1 MLWLLLALMK
11 TPPQRKWASRVRAGK
26 ERIRAL
32 RRPLYVIALALLA
45 AGFFAFTFTINRRFE
60 QKRSKLSTYW
70 FQQGQD
76 ELDQG
81 RPQSAIPDL
90 RTAIFYSHQ
99 NPRYLFNLARALAA
113 ANRVPEARSYL
124 LNLLE
129 EEPGSG
135 SINLEL
141 ARLATRDNDANQAR
155 RYFSAAMYGAW
166 DADPVLKR
174 QQVRQEL
181 ISFLISADLKKQAHG
196 ELVSYTAEM
205 PNTPNA
211 QLWVARTFTKLGD
224 DRSALDFYIAASET
238 NRRDVTTLL
247 GAGWAAFR
255 LGRYREALEYFK
267 GAAALHDDPSTEQM
281 IELATSVIE
290 LNPFDSSIAAA
301 ERHHR
306 LTLAMSIADQ
316 RLQACAEAHVVDLD
330 TVGGDPLQ
338 LAHSQWTYLNRQVRG
353 TYSAS
358 ALVQLLSPVASLVT
372 SIEQK
377 TGCGPSNANDQAM
390 LRIYQGGGELQR

>member
-1 MLWLLLALMK
+1 MK
-11 TPPQRKWASRVRAGK
+11 TPPQRTWASRVRAGK

-60 QKRSKLSTYW
+60 QKRHKLSTYW

-76 ELDQG
+76 ELDRG

-166 DADPVLKR
+166 DADPVLRR

-181 ISFLISADLKKQAHG
+181 IS
-196 ELVSYTAEM
+196 
-205 PNTPNA
+205 
-211 QLWVARTFTKLGD
+211 
-224 DRSALDFYIAASET
+224 
-238 NRRDVTTLL
+238 
-247 GAGWAAFR
+247 
-255 LGRYREALEYFK
+255 
-267 GAAALHDDPSTEQM
+267 
-281 IELATSVIE
+281 
-290 LNPFDSSIAAA
+290 
-301 ERHHR
+301 
-306 LTLAMSIADQ
+306 
-316 RLQACAEAHVVDLD
+316 
-330 TVGGDPLQ
+330 
-338 LAHSQWTYLNRQVRG
+338 
-353 TYSAS
+353 
-358 ALVQLLSPVASLVT
+358 
-372 SIEQK
+372 
-377 TGCGPSNANDQAM
+377 
-390 LRIYQGGGELQR
+390 

>member
-1 MLWLLLALMK
+1 MK
-11 TPPQRKWASRVRAGK
+11 TPPQRTWASRVRAVK
-26 ERIRAL
+26 QRIKAL
-32 RRPLYVIALALLA
+32 RRPIYVVALSLLA
-45 AGFFAFTFTINRRFE
+45 VAFFAFTFTINRRFE
-60 QKRSKLSTYW
+60 KKRRDLSAYW
-70 FQQGQD
+70 FERGQE
-76 ELDQG
+76 ELDQS
-81 RPQSAIPDL
+81 RPQDAIPDL
-90 RTAIFYSHQ
+90 RAALFYSHQ

-141 ARLATRDNDANQAR
+141 ARLAARDNDANQTR
-155 RYFSAAMYGAW
+155 RYFSSAIYGAW
-166 DADPVLKR
+166 DNDPVLKR

-181 ISFLISADLKKQAHG
+181 ISFLITADLKTQAHG

-224 DRSALDFYIAASET
+224 DRSALDFYVEASQT
-238 NRRDVTTLL
+238 NRRDVTALL

-267 GAAALHDDPSTEQM
+267 GASALHDDPSTSQM
-281 IELATSVIE
+281 IELVSSVIE
-290 LNPFDSSIAAA
+290 LNPFDSSIPAT
-301 ERHHR
+301 ERRHR
-306 LTLAMSIADQ
+306 LILAMSIADQ

-330 TVGGDPLQ
+330 AVGGDPLQ
-338 LAHSQWTYLNRQVRG
+338 LAHSQWTYLNKQVRG
-353 TYSAS
+353 TYNAS
-358 ALVQLLSPVASLVT
+358 GLVQLLSPVASLVT

-377 TGCGPSNANDQAM
+377 TGCGPPSANDQAM

>member
-1 MLWLLLALMK
+1 MK
-11 TPPQRKWASRVRAGK
+11 TPPKRKWATRVRVAK

-32 RRPLYVIALALLA
+32 RRPIYVVSLSLLA
-45 AGFFAFTFTINRRFE
+45 VGFFAFTLTVNRLYAE
-60 QKRSKLSTYW
+60 KRSQLTAYW
-70 FQQGQD
+70 FQLGQT
-76 ELDQG
+76 ELEEG
-81 RPQSAIPDL
+81 RPQNAIPDL
-90 RTAIFYSHQ
+90 RNALLYSHD
-99 NPRYLFNLARALAA
+99 NPRYQFNLARALAA

-141 ARLATRDNDANQAR
+141 ARLAARDNDANQAR
-155 RYFSAAMYGAW
+155 RYFSGAMYGAW

-181 ISFLISADLKKQAHG
+181 INFLISADLKTQAHG

-238 NRRDVTTLL
+238 NRRDVTALL

-267 GAAALHDDPSTEQM
+267 GASALHDDPSTTQM
-281 IELATSVIE
+281 IELVTSVID
-290 LNPFDSSIAAA
+290 LNPFDSSIPAT
-301 ERHHR
+301 ERRHR
-306 LTLAMSIADQ
+306 LMLAMSIADQ

-338 LAHSQWTYLNRQVRG
+338 LAHSQWTYLNKQVRG

-358 ALVQLLSPVASLVT
+358 GLVQLLPPVASLVT

-377 TGCGPSNANDQAM
+377 TGCGPPMANDQAM